1 MVNLIGHSTINW
13 NLAACR
19 RSRVS
24 LLLNRLTDF
33 TARQIEI
40 YLNLINLLPPLK
52 IKGAGGFEEFSG
64 NGVVKGYRADSEN
77 SPYPL
82 NKLLFITLL
91 LYSNKIKR

>member
-1 MVNLIGHSTINW
+1 MV
-13 NLAACR
+13 
-19 RSRVS
+19 
-24 LLLNRLTDF
+24 NRLTNF

-40 YLNLINLLPPLK
+40 YLNLINLLPPPLK

-82 NKLLFITLL
+82 NKLKF
-91 LYSNKIKR
+91 NFQF